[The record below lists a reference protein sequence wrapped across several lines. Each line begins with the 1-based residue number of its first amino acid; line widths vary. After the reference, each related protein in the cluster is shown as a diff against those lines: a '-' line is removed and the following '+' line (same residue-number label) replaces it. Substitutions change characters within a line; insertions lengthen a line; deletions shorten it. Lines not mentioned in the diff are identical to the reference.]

1 MASNREIR
9 IPADSILILHRTL
22 RAEVGA
28 QAATVAL
35 QTAGHAAGD
44 ALYERFDREGRVDE
58 TPHATFWSRLS
69 GLFREM
75 GWGTVEH
82 RELHAGVGALVA
94 RDWFEVEVGGRPSC
108 PFSTGVL
115 ARILGQ
121 VAGRDVAVMAVPC
134 DDDSDGCC
142 RFLFGAG
149 PVLQQVYAGLREG
162 RALDASLG
170 ALGG

>member
-9 IPADSILILHRTL
+9 VPTDSIAALRTTL
-22 RAEVGA
+22 RQEVGA

-35 QTAGHAAGD
+35 QKAGHAAGN
-44 ALYERFDREGRVDE
+44 ALFERLDRDDGLSQ
-58 TPHATFWSRLS
+58 TPQATFWSRLS

-82 RELHAGVGALVA
+82 EELHPGVGALVA
-94 RDWFEVEVGGRPSC
+94 RDWFEVDSPARPNC

-115 ARILGQ
+115 ANILGR
-121 VAGRDVAVMAVPC
+121 VAGQDVAVMVVAC
-134 DDDSDGCC
+134 EDHTAGCC

-149 PVLQQVYAGLREG
+149 PVLQQIYGELREG
-162 RALDASLG
+162 RELKASLV
-170 ALGG
+170 ALG